1 MKCRH
6 CETPLEHIFVDLGF
20 APPSNAYL
28 TKEDL
33 SKPEV
38 YYPLRVLVCDQ
49 CWLVQ
54 TEDYAH
60 AEDLFN
66 NDYAYF
72 SSTSSTW
79 LEHSRRY
86 SEMIV
91 KRLGLNDKSFVV
103 EVASNDGYLL
113 RNFVAAKVPC
123 LGVEPTASTAEVAEE
138 QGIPVI
144 RRFFN
149 EDLAGEISAEYG
161 KANLIIGNNVYAH
174 VPDINGFTRAIASLL
189 KPDGVVTLE
198 FPHLLN
204 LIEETQFDTIYHE
217 HYSYLSLGSVRTIFG
232 KFGLRVW
239 DVEKIPTHG
248 GSLRVYGCLM
258 SSRFESSAKVQQV
271 EQEEIESGLGR
282 AEAYARFQKL
292 VEEKAEAAARFFL
305 DELKGSRFV
314 AGYGAPAK
322 ANTLLNYCGIKPL
335 LLPFV
340 SDASTSKQ
348 GKFMPGSHI
357 PIQTPQYLVEQS
369 PDSIV
374 IFPWNIAAEIRAE
387 LAPQVGHSTRFV
399 SLLGPNAFE

>member
-1 MKCRH
+1 
-6 CETPLEHIFVDLGF
+6 
-20 APPSNAYL
+20 
-28 TKEDL
+28 
-33 SKPEV
+33 
-38 YYPLRVLVCDQ
+38 
-49 CWLVQ
+49 
-54 TEDYAH
+54 
-60 AEDLFN
+60 
-66 NDYAYF
+66 
-72 SSTSSTW
+72 
-79 LEHSRRY
+79 
-86 SEMIV
+86 
-91 KRLGLNDKSFVV
+91 
-103 EVASNDGYLL
+103 
-113 RNFVAAKVPC
+113 
-123 LGVEPTASTAEVAEE
+123 
-138 QGIPVI
+138 
-144 RRFFN
+144 
-149 EDLAGEISAEYG
+149 
-161 KANLIIGNNVYAH
+161 
-174 VPDINGFTRAIASLL
+174 
-189 KPDGVVTLE
+189 
-198 FPHLLN
+198 
-204 LIEETQFDTIYHE
+204 
-217 HYSYLSLGSVRTIFG
+217 
-232 KFGLRVW
+232 
-239 DVEKIPTHG
+239 
-248 GSLRVYGCLM
+248 M